1 MSETSSPKGE
11 LQHPTKESGGSWI
24 VAARLY
30 NQSQAKQAGPK
41 ANIRETPGTQ
51 AWDVSQEQSRTKFK
65 GRQAERRERS
75 LGDKPGTA
83 AKSSLRRKPLKG
95 KKGDKLGRQGL
106 LCLPS
111 A

>member
-30 NQSQAKQAGPK
+30 NQSPAKQAGPK

-51 AWDVSQEQSRTKFK
+51 AWDVSQEQSRTKFTK
-65 GRQAERRERS
+65 EDKQKEGREAWETSRELQPR
-75 LGDKPGTA
+75 A
-83 AKSSLRRKPLKG
+83 A
-95 KKGDKLGRQGL
+95 
-106 LCLPS
+106 
-111 A
+111 